1 VVTDEQVRHLRQ
13 KLADGKTMQV
23 AALAAGMSERSAY
36 KYKSGPLP
44 SSRREPRSWRTRKDP
59 FEEVWAELIEPLLA
73 ADEDGELQSTELI
86 KMLMEKRPGQFSSGQ
101 VRTLQRRVTEW
112 RALHG
117 PPKEVMFPQ
126 ERVPGRECAIDFT
139 HCTELRVTIAGT
151 LFAHL
156 LFHFVLGYSGW
167 RWVQVALGET
177 FEALVSGLQ
186 GALWALGGVPAVV
199 RQDNLSA
206 ATHTLRESGG
216 RALNKRFRDVLDH
229 YGLESSR
236 IEPGKGHQNGVAEKG
251 HDVLKTKLAHALVER
266 GSRDFGTVDEYLA
279 FVRDVI
285 ERRMPPDPTRM
296 AEERSRLHP
305 LPSVRLPDYTKH
317 DAKVRAW
324 STIHFAKKT
333 YSVSSRLMG
342 KKVEVRQFADHIEV
356 YFRGKLA
363 DTMPRIRGEQSYRV
377 DYRHVIWSLVRK
389 PGAFARYRYREE
401 LFPTLTFRRAYDA
414 LLQDRGERADIEYV
428 RILHL
433 AASTMETD
441 VEAALEDLLSR
452 GKPVDYAAVK
462 ALAAPSNAPV
472 PEVHVPPPNPAEYD
486 FLLAAGGEP

>member
-1 VVTDEQVRHLRQ
+1 MAFR
-13 KLADGKTMQV
+13 
-23 AALAAGMSERSAY
+23 
-36 KYKSGPLP
+36 
-44 SSRREPRSWRTRKDP
+44 
-59 FEEVWAELIEPLLA
+59 
-73 ADEDGELQSTELI
+73 
-86 KMLMEKRPGQFSSGQ
+86 
-101 VRTLQRRVTEW
+101 
-112 RALHG
+112 
-117 PPKEVMFPQ
+117 
-126 ERVPGRECAIDFT
+126 
-139 HCTELRVTIAGT
+139 
-151 LFAHL
+151 
-156 LFHFVLGYSGW
+156 
-167 RWVQVALGET
+167 
-177 FEALVSGLQ
+177 

-441 VEAALEDLLSR
+441 VEGALEDLLSR

-486 FLLAAGGEP
+486 FLLAAGGES